1 MFKRVI
7 LSFTLT
13 ATLLTALMIYSG
25 FAPFGHSSFAI
36 YDAEIQYL
44 DFFAYLK
51 HVLEDGA
58 SVTFS
63 FDKGLGGNMWLV
75 MSYYLLSPLNL
86 LIVFFNTGELHI
98 FYDLL
103 IVLKLSLSAADLN

>member
-1 MFKRVI
+1 MTRWTMLRKI
-7 LSFTLT
+7 SLSFTLT
-13 ATLLTALMIYSG
+13 AALLTALMVYLG

-51 HVLEDGA
+51 HVLEGEA

-75 MSYYLLSPLNL
+75 MTYYLLSPL
-86 LIVFFNTGELHI
+86 
-98 FYDLL
+98 
-103 IVLKLSLSAADLN
+103 LSAGSAPYIL